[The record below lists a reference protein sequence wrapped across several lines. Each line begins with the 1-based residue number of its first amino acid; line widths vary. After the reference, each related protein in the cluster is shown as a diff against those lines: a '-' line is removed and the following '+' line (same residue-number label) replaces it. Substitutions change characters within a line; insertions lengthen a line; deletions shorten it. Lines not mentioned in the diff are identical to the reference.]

1 MRRSIIL
8 DMEGSTHYE
17 KDERPWGLYER
28 FTLNE
33 PSTVKILTV
42 NPHQAFSLQTHQN
55 REEFW
60 HIISG
65 TAKVTIGDTV
75 EDSKPGSDFFIR
87 KNTRHRIEAGDEP
100 CIILEIAY
108 GDFDE
113 HDITRLEDKY
123 GRT

>member
-1 MRRSIIL
+1 
-8 DMEGSTHYE
+8 MEGSTHYE

-33 PSTVKILTV
+33 PSTVKIITV
-42 NPHQAFSLQTHQN
+42 NPRQAFSLQTHKG

-65 TAKVTIGDTV
+65 EAKVTVGEETHDAHAGD
-75 EDSKPGSDFFIR
+75 DFFIR
-87 KNTRHRIEAGDEP
+87 TNTQHRVEAKDAP
-100 CIILEIAY
+100 CVFLEIAY

-113 HDITRLEDKY
+113 HDIIRLQDNY
-123 GRT
+123 GRS

>member
-1 MRRSIIL
+1 M
-8 DMEGSTHYE
+8 
-17 KDERPWGLYER
+17 YER

-33 PSTVKILTV
+33 PTTVKIITV
-42 NPHQAFSLQTHQN
+42 NAHEAFSLQTHAH

-65 TAKVTIGDTV
+65 SGLVTVGEEARDAAPGD
-75 EDSKPGSDFFIR
+75 DFFIP
-87 KNTRHRIEAGDEP
+87 KNTKHRLEAKDMP
-100 CIILEIAY
+100 CVFLEVAY

-113 HDITRLEDKY
+113 HDISRLEDKY

>member
-1 MRRSIIL
+1 
-8 DMEGSTHYE
+8 MEGSTHYE

-33 PSTVKILTV
+33 PSTVKIITV
-42 NPHQAFSLQTHQN
+42 NPHEAFSLQTHAH

-65 TAKVTIGDTV
+65 TASVTVAEATKDAKAGD
-75 EDSKPGSDFFIR
+75 DFFIR
-87 KNTRHRIEAGDEP
+87 AGEKHRMEAHDAP
-100 CIILEIAY
+100 CVFLEIAY
-108 GDFDE
+108 GEFDE

>member
-1 MRRSIIL
+1 
-8 DMEGSTHYE
+8 MEGSTHYE

-33 PSTVKILTV
+33 PCTVKIITV
-42 NPHQAFSLQTHQN
+42 NPGEAFSLQTHVH

-65 TAKVTIGDTV
+65 TARVTIGESV
-75 EDSKPGSDFFIR
+75 REAKPADNFFIP
-87 KNTRHRIEAGDEP
+87 KGATHRLEALSSP
-100 CIILEIAY
+100 CVFLEIAY
-108 GDFDE
+108 GEFDE

>member
-1 MRRSIIL
+1 
-8 DMEGSTHYE
+8 MEGSPHYE

-28 FTLNE
+28 FTRNE
-33 PSTVKILTV
+33 ASTVKIITV
-42 NPHQAFSLQTHQN
+42 NAGQAFSLQTHAR

-65 TAKVTIGDTV
+65 SGVVTIGEETSDA
-75 EDSKPGSDFFIR
+75 KPGDHFFVP
-87 KNTRHRIEAGDEP
+87 KNTHHRLEAKDVA
-100 CIILEIAY
+100 CVFLEIAY

-113 HDITRLEDKY
+113 HDIIRIEDKY